1 MLDLVLYVLIGI
13 SITFHI
19 LGGIALLR
27 FPDLYTRLHG
37 QTKSTTFGSIFT
49 VLAVLVY
56 AASRFLET
64 GSGKYLGMGTHSIVA
79 LLALMVTNATGAHA
93 IARAARMV
101 GVRPYAA
108 VVDELE
114 GVEE

>member
-1 MLDLVLYVLIGI
+1 MDGILYALLAV
-13 SITFHI
+13 SVFFHV
-19 LGGIALLR
+19 LGGVALLR

-49 VLAVLVY
+49 VFAVLAY
-56 AASRFLET
+56 AISKYLET
-64 GSGKYLGMGTHSIVA
+64 GMGKYLSMGTHSIVA
-79 LLALMVTNATGAHA
+79 LLALMITNATGAHA